1 MRRYEFVY
9 IISPEVEE
17 ENLEGVTGRV
27 GQLIANSGG
36 QVLRL
41 DSWGRRRMAYPI
53 RKFRDGHYM
62 VAQIQLEPGGIT
74 ELRRS
79 LGLTEEVIR
88 YLLVRTEEEIEPA
101 EVPETPV
108 EEERAI
114 EQVEEPEE
122 VEEEEELEP
131 AEEMEEEE
139 EPAEEMEEEEEP
151 EPAEDV
157 EEEEEL
163 GG

>member
-9 IISPEVEE
+9 IISPEVEQ
-17 ENLEGVTGRV
+17 ENLESVTDRV

-36 QVLRL
+36 QILRL
-41 DSWGRRRMAYPI
+41 DSWGRRRLAYPI
-53 RKFRDGHYM
+53 RKFHDGHYM
-62 VAQIQLEPGGIT
+62 VAQIQLEPGAII

-79 LGLTEEVIR
+79 LALTEEVIR

-101 EVPETPV
+101 EVPEKPV

-131 AEEMEEEE
+131 V
-139 EPAEEMEEEEEP
+139 EEMEEEEEP